1 MVQPLYKKAKYG
13 IIIQARMGS
22 KRLPGKILK
31 KINTKSI
38 LDFILF
44 FFKNNSSSLIKE
56 YVVATSV
63 LKRDEKIID
72 WCKINKIN
80 YFRASE
86 KNVLSRYF
94 YCAKKY
100 NIQNIIRLTADN
112 PFVDF
117 AELNKMI
124 KIFEKKNYD
133 YISNQSFLP
142 KGMGCEIIAFEAL
155 KKSFNKAKKLNQ
167 KEHINEYILENKK
180 EFKIKILKN
189 NKKKI
194 YSKLNFSIDTI
205 HDYNYCSSIINNISQ
220 PITIKKII
228 KYAIIQRKKF

>member
-1 MVQPLYKKAKYG
+1 MVQPLCKKVKYG

-22 KRLPGKILK
+22 KRFPGKILK
-31 KINTKSI
+31 KIGTKSI
-38 LDFILF
+38 LDFILYF
-44 FFKNNSSSLIKE
+44 FRNNSSLFIKE

-63 LKRDEKIID
+63 LKRDKKFID

-80 YFRASE
+80 YFRESE

-142 KGMGCEIIAFEAL
+142 KGMGCEIITFEAL

-194 YSKLNFSIDTI
+194 FSKLNFSIDTV

>member
-1 MVQPLYKKAKYG
+1 MVKPLYKKIKYG

-22 KRLPGKILK
+22 KRFPGKILK
-31 KINTKSI
+31 KINNKSI
-38 LDFILF
+38 LDFILYF
-44 FFKNNSSSLIKE
+44 FRGNSSSSIKE

-63 LKRDEKIID
+63 LKRDEKIKD

-80 YFRASE
+80 YFCGSE

-117 AELNKMI
+117 VELNKMI
-124 KIFEKKNYD
+124 KIFEKKKYD

-142 KGMGCEIIAFEAL
+142 KGMGCEIITFDAL
-155 KKSFNKAKKLNQ
+155 EKSFNKAKKFNQ
-167 KEHINEYILENKK
+167 LEHVNEYILQNKK
-180 EFKIKILKN
+180 EFKIKILRN
-189 NKKKI
+189 RKKKI
-194 YSKLNFSIDTI
+194 FFKLNFSIDTI
-205 HDYNYCSSIINNISQ
+205 KNYNYCLKIINNISQ

>member
-1 MVQPLYKKAKYG
+1 MVQPLNKKAKYG

-22 KRLPGKILK
+22 KRLPGKVLK
-31 KINTKSI
+31 KINTRSI

-44 FFKNNSSSLIKE
+44 FFKKNSSSLIKE

-63 LKRDEKIID
+63 LKRDKKIKD

-80 YFRASE
+80 FFCGSE

-117 AELNKMI
+117 VEVNKMV
-124 KIFEKKNYD
+124 KFFEKKNYD
-133 YISNQSFLP
+133 YISNQNFLP
-142 KGMGCEIIAFEAL
+142 KGMGCEIITFDAL

-167 KEHINEYILENKK
+167 LEHVNEYILENKK

-189 NKKKI
+189 SKKKNF
-194 YSKLNFSIDTI
+194 LN
-205 HDYNYCSSIINNISQ
+205 
-220 PITIKKII
+220 
-228 KYAIIQRKKF
+228 

>member
-1 MVQPLYKKAKYG
+1 MVQPLRKKVKYG

-31 KINTKSI
+31 KICTKSI
-38 LDFILF
+38 LDFILYF
-44 FFKNNSSSLIKE
+44 FRNNSSSLIKE

-63 LKRDEKIID
+63 LKRDKKIID

-142 KGMGCEIIAFEAL
+142 KGMGCEIITFEAL

-189 NKKKI
+189 NKKKM

-205 HDYNYCSSIINNISQ
+205 RDYNYCSSIINNISK

>member
-1 MVQPLYKKAKYG
+1 MVQPLCKKVKYG

-22 KRLPGKILK
+22 KRFPGKILK
-31 KINTKSI
+31 KIGTKSI
-38 LDFILF
+38 LDFILYF
-44 FFKNNSSSLIKE
+44 FRNNSSLFIKE

-63 LKRDEKIID
+63 LKRDKKIID

-80 YFRASE
+80 YFCESE

-124 KIFEKKNYD
+124 KIIEKKKYD

-142 KGMGCEIIAFEAL
+142 KGMGCEIITFEAL

-189 NKKKI
+189 NKKKMF
-194 YSKLNFSIDTI
+194 SKLNFSIDTV
-205 HDYNYCSSIINNISQ
+205 HDYNYCSLIINNISQ